1 MAISQGLT
9 NGMGGIRT
17 AGDLVARMQFAK
29 NMKIDEAKKYVADK
43 LGVDTFQLT
52 EENFI
57 RDVRDEL
64 GLGIITGL
72 PGSAMGM
79 TAKMNIE
86 DVLGIKIKNC
96 EHFRDQLRRKNQL

>member
-17 AGDLVARMQFAK
+17 SGDLVARMQFAK

-52 EENFI
+52 EENYI
-57 RDVRDEL
+57 RDIRDEL
-64 GLGIITGL
+64 GIGIITGL

-79 TAKMNIE
+79 PAKMNIE
-86 DVLGIKIKNC
+86 NLLGIKIKNC
-96 EHFRDQLRRKNQL
+96 EHFRNQLKK